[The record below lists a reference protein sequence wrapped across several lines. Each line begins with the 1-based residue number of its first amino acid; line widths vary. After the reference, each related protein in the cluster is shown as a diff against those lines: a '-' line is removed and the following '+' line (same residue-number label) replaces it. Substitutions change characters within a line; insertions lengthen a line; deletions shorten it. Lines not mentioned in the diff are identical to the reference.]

1 MLQVAGA
8 DVVDVATIEDTGD
21 DESGISGSGDGVSTT
36 GLNAVSWTGV
46 GVVSGD
52 ATGSDDGEALITG
65 AKVEEMIS
73 VSVSMG
79 TDWDSVDTGVGV
91 VVGSTDVSSTVIDA
105 TGETISTCEEATS
118 DVASGVAAVLE
129 SSTVM
134 AGDSVRVVKT
144 LEELVIAFVETAT
157 SEDASE
163 AERLLGAETVSVAAV
178 DSEATSSEDE
188 LSTTMADALALVA
201 NVLRYRLSIDGIV
214 DEEDEIGSASDAPVT
229 GDEVVKD
236 DAVLDDEID
245 DESTCVLVAGRAL
258 SGAIGAFAGEDEA
271 DGTDEDAGLQLPK
284 PGWQPLPQYASV
296 LPLCRISI
304 Q

>member
-1 MLQVAGA
+1 V
-8 DVVDVATIEDTGD
+8 
-21 DESGISGSGDGVSTT
+21 
-36 GLNAVSWTGV
+36 GV
-46 GVVSGD
+46 GSED
-52 ATGSDDGEALITG
+52 ATGSSDDDVLIKT
-65 AKVEEMIS
+65 AEEMIP
-73 VSVSMG
+73 VSVSTG
-79 TDWDSVDTGVGV
+79 TIWDSVDTGVGV

-105 TGETISTCEEATS
+105 TGEIISTCEEATS

-134 AGDSVRVVKT
+134 VGDSVRVVKT

-157 SEDASE
+157 SEDPSE
-163 AERLLGAETVSVAAV
+163 VERLLGAETVSVAAV

-188 LSTTMADALALVA
+188 LFTTMADALALVA

-229 GDEVVKD
+229 WDEVVED

-245 DESTCVLVAGRAL
+245 DESACVLVAGGAL
-258 SGAIGAFAGEDEA
+258 AGAIGAFAGEDEA

-284 PGWQPLPQYASV
+284 PGWHPLPQYASV
-296 LPLCRISI
+296 LPLLRISI